1 MRNAIA
7 IAGKELKSYFFSPV
21 AYVVLALFM
30 LIWGWLF
37 VGVLFNLQ
45 RADMDIL
52 FHNLAFTL
60 FLILSGFTMRLI
72 AEEKRSG
79 TIELLMTS
87 PITDVQM
94 VLGKFLGCIA
104 FFGVMLVVTFEVPLL
119 LFLMKGNPD
128 TGPIIGGYVG
138 FFLLGATFISIGI
151 FMSSLTDNQI
161 VAYVLTFVTCLMLW
175 ILNWLSDFMGK
186 TIGDAVKYVSFGE
199 RFQDFPKGIIDTRDV
214 IFFLTFIG
222 LFLFLSIRSTES
234 RRWR

>member
-1 MRNAIA
+1 MRNVLS
-7 IAGKELKSYFFSPV
+7 IAGKEFKSYFFSPV
-21 AYVVLALFM
+21 AYVVIALFM

-37 VGVLFNLQ
+37 VGVVFNLRQ
-45 RADMDIL
+45 ADMDIL

-60 FLILSGFTMRLI
+60 FLILSGFTMRLL

-87 PITDVQM
+87 PVTDTQM
-94 VLGKFLGCIA
+94 VLGKYLGCIG
-104 FFGVMLVVTFEVPLL
+104 FFGVMLVVTLEVPLL
-119 LFLMKGNPD
+119 LAIYGNPD
-128 TGPIIGGYVG
+128 NGPIIGGYVG
-138 FFLLGATFISIGI
+138 FLLLGATFISIGL

-161 VAYVLTFVTCLMLW
+161 VAYVLSFVTCLMLW

-186 TIGDAVKYVSFGE
+186 TLGDAVKYVSFGE

-214 IFFLTFIG
+214 IFFLSFIG
-222 LFLFLSIRSTES
+222 LFLFLTIRSTES

>member
-1 MRNAIA
+1 MKNVLA
-7 IAGKELKSYFFSPV
+7 IAGKEIKSYFFSPV
-21 AYVVLALFM
+21 AYVVIALFM

-37 VGVLFNLQ
+37 VGVVFNM
-45 RADMDIL
+45 AEANMEVL

-60 FLILSGFTMRLI
+60 FLILAGFTMRLI

-87 PITDVQM
+87 PVTDTQM
-94 VLGKFLGCIA
+94 ILGKFLGCIA
-104 FFGVMLVVTFEVPLL
+104 FFGVMLVVTLEVPLL
-119 LFLMKGNPD
+119 LAIYGNPD
-128 TGPIIGGYVG
+128 NGPIIGGYVG

-186 TIGDAVKYVSFGE
+186 TIGAGVKYVSFGE

-214 IFFLTFIG
+214 IFFLTLIG
-222 LFLFLSIRSTES
+222 LFLFLTIRSTES